1 MVHRSALFAL
11 ALFELGH
18 GAAAKHFV
26 PQESFDRCL
35 RARCTTAELSAFGLC
50 GHPRDEGFS
59 VARDGGPGRLSCV
72 PGHRGPVHGVPH
84 NRLGDIK
91 GPMAAECSS
100 FEVLRI
106 DGGLNFV
113 GQGLPRLF
121 VYQASCALLK
131 GRYEE
136 SHTHALIFLNSLVPT
151 IKIGCNSGQRT
162 YLKLELCDNSND

>member
-1 MVHRSALFAL
+1 MVHRSGLFAL

-26 PQESFDRCL
+26 LQESFDRRL
-35 RARCTTAELSAFGLC
+35 RARRTAVKLSAFGLC
-50 GHPRDEGFS
+50 GRPRDDVFS

-72 PGHRGPVHGVPH
+72 PGCRGPVHGVPH
-84 NRLGDIK
+84 NRFGDSK

-121 VYQASCALLK
+121 VYVATCALFK

-136 SHTHALIFLNSLVPT
+136 SHIYASIPLISLVPT
-151 IKIGCNSGQRT
+151 IKNGCNSGQRS
-162 YLKLELCDNSND
+162 YLKLEL